1 MCFLSAGGELCP
13 VPCALHVQVP
23 CAAELEGR
31 EERALLAESP
41 AEPSTDGREIF
52 CSEIDGMLR
61 GMWCFFT

>member
-1 MCFLSAGGELCP
+1 M
-13 VPCALHVQVP
+13 PCALHVQVP
-23 CAAELEGR
+23 CAADVEGG
-31 EERALLAESP
+31 EERALFAESP